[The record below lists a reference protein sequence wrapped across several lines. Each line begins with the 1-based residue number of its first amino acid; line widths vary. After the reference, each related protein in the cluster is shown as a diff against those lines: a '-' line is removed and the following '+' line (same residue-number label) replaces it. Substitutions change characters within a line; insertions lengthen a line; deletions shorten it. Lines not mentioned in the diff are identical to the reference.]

1 MAFHRFKFA
10 TPETMDRLGASTQA
24 IPEGNPLTI
33 VLNNLS
39 VTILPNNIVFSQYMR
54 LFPSNQT
61 MQLRNPLSESQHSLH
76 PLMTVLFVLLKL
88 VFVALPSG
96 TVWVGVPSPSVV
108 SGVVNCVIASQS
120 SATVQKIF

>member
-10 TPETMDRLGASTQA
+10 TPETTDRLGASTQA
-24 IPEGNPLTI
+24 IPEGNALTI